1 MQRAIKL
8 PAFVVVWTLAAA
20 LYADENGKLVPSI
33 TVVGEGEVLVQP
45 DQANVTVGVTTEAEK
60 ASEAVEENSQRMAQ
74 LLKTLRALNIPDKHL
89 QTSRF
94 TVSPKQTYDRT
105 GKQPPKIVGYTVTNQ
120 VNVKVSEVGRLGAI
134 LDAVVQ
140 AGSNQIQGVSFS
152 LAEPAP
158 HVDQARRKAMADA
171 RHRAELYAGEAAV
184 KLGKPLLIPE
194 QAVSVTRRATAESL
208 LKAPLARQRPPAA
221 HREIVRSPSRAAR
234 APPMPRPSAISYRA
248 DAARPHRAPGRAA
261 ARRDRV

>member
-1 MQRAIKL
+1 
-8 PAFVVVWTLAAA
+8 VVVWALATA

-45 DQANVTVGVTTEAEK
+45 DQANVALGVTTEAEK
-60 ASEAVEENSQRMAQ
+60 ASDAVQENSQRMAQ
-74 LLKTLRALNIPDKHL
+74 LLKTLRGLNIPDKHL

-120 VNVKVSEVGRLGAI
+120 VNVKVLEVARLGAI

-171 RHRAELYAGEAAV
+171 LHRAELYAGEASL
-184 KLGKPLLIPE
+184 KLGKPLLIQE
-194 QAVSVTRRATAESL
+194 QSVSVPRPIFAGAEL
-208 LKAPLARQRPPAA
+208 
-221 HREIVRSPSRAAR
+221 RAA
-234 APPMPRPSAISYRA
+234 PMAAEVPIAQGEQSLTAHITVTYAIA
-248 DAARPHRAPGRAA
+248 E
-261 ARRDRV
+261 